1 MELFDLFNYALGIR
15 ALIASIL
22 VGMMCGVL
30 GCFIVLRNMSL
41 MGDALAH
48 AVLPG
53 VVLGFVVAG
62 SAVALG
68 IFAGATIAGLLAA
81 IMITWLQHN
90 AKTKNDAAIGI
101 VFTAMFSLGV
111 IGISKVSRKGAH
123 LDLDHFL
130 FGNVLGLS
138 NADLYLT
145 AGITLYVLL
154 SVVLFYRYLFA
165 TTFQP
170 VIAETMGIPVKVIH
184 YYLMLLLSFAVV
196 ASLQAVGVILVVAML
211 ITPAS
216 TALLLSN
223 RLNWVIVISGIMGV
237 LASVIGLVVADVYNA
252 PPGPAMV
259 VVATLMYLLAVFF
272 APKKGLLFKFL
283 YKRKTRNR
291 IQFED
296 TLKQTLKLHER
307 SSLSL
312 PNLQERLGFN
322 SRILK
327 YNLSLLTKKGLVNTK
342 NNIISITEK
351 GITQATRLVRA
362 HRLWETYL
370 VEEMSMDAGQIHEE
384 AEKYEHVLTDDI
396 LDELEAKLGYPK
408 LDPHGAPIP
417 QNEYQPEKPLSMLP
431 LNATA
436 EIAQQQ
442 LNEHLITRLWQLGLG
457 PEEVFI
463 ITEIEDNYI
472 EIKMGRELVK
482 VPRTLANKVNVVK
495 LGEQVAMG

>member
-1 MELFDLFNYALGIR
+1 MELFDLFSYALGIR
-15 ALIASIL
+15 ALIASVL
-22 VGMMCGVL
+22 VGLMCGVL

-53 VVLGFVVAG
+53 VVIGFIIAGAAVASAIFMGAVVAG
-62 SAVALG
+62 LLSA
-68 IFAGATIAGLLAA
+68 IF
-81 IMITWLQHN
+81 ITWLQHN
-90 AKTKNDAAIGI
+90 ARTKNDAAIGI
-101 VFTAMFSLGV
+101 VFSAMFALGV
-111 IGISKVSRKGAH
+111 IGISNVSRNSAH

-138 NADLYLT
+138 DTDLYLT
-145 AGITLYVLL
+145 AGITIYVLL
-154 SVVLFYRYLFA
+154 SVALFYRYLFA

-170 VIAETMGIPVKVIH
+170 VVAETMGIPVSSIH

-216 TALLLSN
+216 TALLLSK
-223 RLNWVIVISGIMGV
+223 RLNIVIIISGIIGIISA
-237 LASVIGLVVADVYNA
+237 LTGLVISDIYNT
-252 PPGPAMV
+252 PPGPTMV
-259 VVATLMYLLAVFF
+259 VVATLIYLAAVFF
-272 APKKGLLFKFL
+272 APQKGLFFKFL
-283 YKRKTRNR
+283 YKRKTRRR

-307 SSLSL
+307 GNLSF

-322 SRILK
+322 NSTLRQ
-327 YNLSLLTKKGLVNTK
+327 YLSLLSQKGLVNSGK
-342 NNIISITEK
+342 NQLVITEE
-351 GITQATRLVRA
+351 GIKQATRLVRA
-362 HRLWETYL
+362 HRLWETYM

-384 AEKYEHVLTDDI
+384 AERYEHVLTDDI
-396 LDELEAKLGYPK
+396 LDELEARLGYPQ

-417 QNEYQPEKPLSMLP
+417 QNEYQPDNSLSSLP
-431 LNATA
+431 INSTA

-457 PEEVFI
+457 PEEVFV
-463 ITEIEDNYI
+463 ITQSEDNFI

-482 VPRTLANKVNVVK
+482 VPRTLANKINVVRV
-495 LGEQVAMG
+495 GSEAET